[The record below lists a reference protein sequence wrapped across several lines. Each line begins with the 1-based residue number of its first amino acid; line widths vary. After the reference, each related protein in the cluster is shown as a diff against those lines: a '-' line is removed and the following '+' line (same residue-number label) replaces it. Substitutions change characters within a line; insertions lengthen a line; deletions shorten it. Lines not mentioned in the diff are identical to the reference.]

1 MATECS
7 VCCEKYNKTTHAKI
21 ACEHACSFEACKAC
35 VRKYILGTTAD
46 PNCMQCNKA
55 WSDKF
60 LVQHLKAAFMRKEYK
75 VHRTELLV
83 QQQISRLPETMAA
96 AEREKQTESL
106 SSVLTDLQRQLF
118 HAERR
123 KKELR
128 YASVH
133 HCKSKEE
140 KEGKKKEIDA
150 VKETIALLNANIDQA
165 RHNLHIHL
173 EGGNVMGE
181 EKKEARTFI
190 MPCGNT
196 ECRGYLSKQYK
207 CQLCEHHTCA
217 KCFEH
222 IGLVKE
228 GAHTCKP
235 ENIESAE
242 YIKKQSKPC
251 PCCGTRISKI
261 DGCDQMWCTQCHK
274 AFSWNT
280 GKIVTGPVHN
290 PHFFQYQREH
300 GGLARNPADVV
311 CGGLPIYYDINQK
324 IATAQLP
331 KSHQEFFYDTVTRI
345 YRLQTHFTDTYVNA
359 IRRNIPDEPL
369 YERLRIRYILN
380 KIDREE
386 MAHKISRWDG
396 DRRLNA
402 GILHVCE
409 LFTTVGADMFRRILL
424 SEKKGEEFAAELKAQ
439 VAEYDTLRLYV
450 NEQLKEISMT
460 YGLCIQQI
468 KPDWTNDTSKFN
480 SKGETDNYIIKREQ
494 KREARKEQEEAEHK
508 AHQATLARQ
517 ARLAAEAG
525 AAIA

>member
-1 MATECS
+1 
-7 VCCEKYNKTTHAKI
+7 
-21 ACEHACSFEACKAC
+21 
-35 VRKYILGTTAD
+35 
-46 PNCMQCNKA
+46 
-55 WSDKF
+55 
-60 LVQHLKAAFMRKEYK
+60 
-75 VHRTELLV
+75 
-83 QQQISRLPETMAA
+83 
-96 AEREKQTESL
+96 
-106 SSVLTDLQRQLF
+106 
-118 HAERR
+118 
-123 KKELR
+123 
-128 YASVH
+128 
-133 HCKSKEE
+133 
-140 KEGKKKEIDA
+140 
-150 VKETIALLNANIDQA
+150 
-165 RHNLHIHL
+165 
-173 EGGNVMGE
+173 
-181 EKKEARTFI
+181 
-190 MPCGNT
+190 
-196 ECRGYLSKQYK
+196 
-207 CQLCEHHTCA
+207 
-217 KCFEH
+217 
-222 IGLVKE
+222 
-228 GAHTCKP
+228 
-235 ENIESAE
+235 
-242 YIKKQSKPC
+242 
-251 PCCGTRISKI
+251 
-261 DGCDQMWCTQCHK
+261 MWCTQCHK

-311 CGGLPIYYDINQK
+311 CGGLPIYYNINQK

-331 KSHQEFFYDTVTRI
+331 KSHHEFFYDTVTRI

-359 IRRNIPDEPL
+359 IRRNIPDEPV

-480 SKGETDNYIIKREQ
+480 AKGETDQYIIKREQ
-494 KREARKEQEEAEHK
+494 KREAQKEQMEAER
-508 AHQATLARQ
+508 QANLARLARLARQ
-517 ARLAAEAG
+517 AAAEAG